1 MKKKRLEAD
10 IDYDFTIIGLICPL
24 KEYKLAW
31 YLNGSLGIQL
41 IKEQD
46 IEIEFIKDQNLLI
59 SNYFY
64 ETEHSYYRVLKNR
77 SVSEF
82 DDKPAYILPE
92 LNRFDYLVLAS
103 GFEDSYPIGELK
115 NMISQI
121 PKVQYVQ
128 TFPVDTLKSKE
139 NLIF

>member
-10 IDYDFTIIGLICPL
+10 INFDFTIIGLVCPL

-31 YLNGSLGIQL
+31 YLNNKLD
-41 IKEQD
+41 IKLNKEKD
-46 IEIEFIKDQNLLI
+46 IEIEFVKDQNLLI

-77 SVSEF
+77 SVSEY
-82 DDKPAYILPE
+82 DDKPAFLLPE
-92 LNRFDYLVLAS
+92 LNRFDYLILAS
-103 GFEDSYPIGELK
+103 GYEDTYPIRTLK
-115 NMISQI
+115 GILANI

-128 TFPVDTLKSKE
+128 SFPSDSLKSKE

>member
-1 MKKKRLEAD
+1 MKKRRLEAD

-31 YLNGSLGIQL
+31 YLNNRLDIQL

-46 IEIEFIKDQNLLI
+46 IEIEFIKEQNLLI

-64 ETEHSYYRVLKNR
+64 ETEHSYYRVLKNK

-82 DDKPAYILPE
+82 DEKPAYIIPE
-92 LNRFDYLVLAS
+92 LNRFDYLILAP
-103 GFEDSYPIGELK
+103 GFEDTYPIGEVK
-115 NMISQI
+115 DIISNI

-128 TFPVDTLKSKE
+128 AFPIDSLKSKE